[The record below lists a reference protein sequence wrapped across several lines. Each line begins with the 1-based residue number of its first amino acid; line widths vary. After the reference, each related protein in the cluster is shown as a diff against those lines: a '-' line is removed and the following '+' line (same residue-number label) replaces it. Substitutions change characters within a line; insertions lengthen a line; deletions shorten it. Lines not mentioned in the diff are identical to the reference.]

1 MSYTELF
8 ITQNLDSSH
17 YAAVIF
23 EHDTASFYHALFEC
37 ACVGGGMGCYLK
49 EKGMA
54 IDLDTVGKLAYASE
68 ENSKEVIP
76 VSGRP
81 AGTVKVIRKLNAEEK
96 RESAAFSFEK
106 TLIATDL
113 VQGGDQLF
121 IRVIDY
127 DCFSGANGRP
137 LYSLFEDYYEIKKG
151 LIDFLTPENW
161 RALARKTAIYHF
173 VDRGTGVLF

>member
-8 ITQNLDSSH
+8 TTQFLGSTH

-23 EHDTASFYHALFEC
+23 EQDTASFYHALFEYV
-37 ACVGGGMGCYLK
+37 CVRGGSGYCLK
-49 EKGMA
+49 EKGKA

-68 ENSKEVIP
+68 ENRKEVIP
-76 VSGRP
+76 LSGRP
-81 AGTVKVIRKLNAEEK
+81 AETVKVIRKLNVEEK
-96 RESAAFSFEK
+96 RECAAFSFEK

-113 VQGGDQLF
+113 VKGGDQF
-121 IRVIDY
+121 YIRVIDY
-127 DCFSGANGRP
+127 DCCSGANGRP
-137 LYSLFEDYYEIKKG
+137 LYSLFEDYYEIKNG

-161 RALARKTAIYHF
+161 RALARKTVAYHF